1 MAYVTC
7 LSVCSGAAV
16 DCAEAYLVSLYWFRS
31 ILHLA
36 PGAAQILPDS
46 HNEIPRQS

>member
-1 MAYVTC
+1 MAYVPC
-7 LSVCSGAAV
+7 LSVFSGAAV
-16 DCAEAYLVSLYWFRS
+16 DCAETYLVSLFPLRS

-36 PGAAQILPDS
+36 HGAAQSLPDS